1 MSAAAAVDA
10 AARRTAG
17 VLVIAAVLSS
27 CLWLISGITTVEP
40 GNRAVVL
47 RWGGQHRVLGSG
59 LLIAWPRPIEAIVL
73 IPGAERT
80 QTTEIGHM
88 PVRSGDALATA
99 TPSAMTPTAA
109 AQTGRLTGDAGLVH
123 LSGSVVWTVEDPA
136 AYVSATR
143 DDLITLNRGLARAFA
158 SSAIAVCAGRNIDGV
173 LVVGSADDDERAAQ
187 SRERLRG
194 DLLLGL
200 NARLDALQLGI
211 RAQRV
216 DVTAELPEAAKPAFA
231 EVLSAVQSAER
242 VVAEAKAAAERQRQ
256 EAALFRSQR
265 LSQAEALA
273 TELTSRARVATDS
286 IVALAQERDPQKQVL
301 LRQRLWR
308 ERLESVMRKAGH
320 VVVVSDS
327 QPMKL
332 WLSGGAP

>member
-1 MSAAAAVDA
+1 MSATSAIDA

-17 VLVIAAVLSS
+17 VLVLAAILASG
-27 CLWLISGITTVEP
+27 LWLVSGVTTVEP

-47 RWGGQHRVLGSG
+47 RWGGVHRVVGSG
-59 LLIAWPRPIEAIVL
+59 LVIAWPRPIETIVL

-80 QTTEIGHM
+80 QTTEIGRM
-88 PVRSGDALATA
+88 PTRPAADPMAPM
-99 TPSAMTPTAA
+99 PSMPAPAIGGPM
-109 AQTGRLTGDAGLVH
+109 GRLTGDAGLVY
-123 LSGSVVWTVEDPA
+123 LSGSVVWTVEDPG
-136 AYVSATR
+136 AYVTTTR
-143 DDLITLNRGLARAFA
+143 DGPVTLTRGLERAFA
-158 SSAIAVCAGRNIDGV
+158 SAAIAVCAGRTIDGV
-173 LVVGSADDDERAAQ
+173 LVVGNADVDESAAQ

-200 NARLDALQLGI
+200 NARLDALKLGI

-231 EVLSAVQSAER
+231 EVLSAAQQAER
-242 VVAEAKAAAERQRQ
+242 AVAEAKANAERQRQ
-256 EAALFRSQR
+256 EASLFRSQR

-273 TELTSRARVATDS
+273 KELTSRARVATDT

-308 ERLESVMRKAGH
+308 ERLESVMRKAGQ
-320 VVVVSDS
+320 VVAVTRS